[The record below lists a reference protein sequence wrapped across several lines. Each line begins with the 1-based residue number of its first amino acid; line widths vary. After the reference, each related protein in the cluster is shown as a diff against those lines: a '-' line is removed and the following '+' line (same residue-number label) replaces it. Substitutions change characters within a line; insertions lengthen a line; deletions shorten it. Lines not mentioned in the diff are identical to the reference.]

1 MDVFNFPNTQNNN
14 SIFYANGGTVAWQT
28 WTKPRNCKFI
38 SILAISG
45 GGGGGS
51 GRFSAAIINAAGGG
65 GGGASGTALGIFPAN
80 SLPDTLYIQVGIGGV
95 GGTAGGNGTA
105 GSISYVS
112 VQPNTT
118 SINVIIA
125 GTGNSGGFG
134 GTGGNAGGVAGI
146 APSAFIKTSTGLLS
160 ANGVV
165 TSTAGWVGA
174 TGGQSLSGSS
184 IQVSGITTGGA
195 GGGGNTAA
203 SVNNAGG
210 NITGIGIV
218 PTITGGVTG
227 VTTSAPGTDGY
238 NSLLPFISSS
248 VSVPMFFTGGA
259 GGSSKHNGT
268 AGDGGKGGFGSGG
281 GGGGSGN
288 PSGAGG
294 RGGDGLVIITCF

>member
-1 MDVFNFPNTQNNN
+1 MDVFNLPNTQNNQFV
-14 SIFYANGGTVAWQT
+14 FYANGGTTSWQT
-28 WTKPRNCKFI
+28 WTKPINIKFI
-38 SILAISG
+38 SIFAISG

-51 GRFSAAIINAAGGG
+51 GRFSFAVINAAGGG
-65 GGGASGTALGIFPAN
+65 GGAASGTALGIFPAN
-80 SLPDTLYIQVGIGGV
+80 SLPDTLYIQVGVGGV
-95 GGTAGGNGTA
+95 GGTAGGNATA

-112 VQPNTT
+112 AQPNTT

-125 GTGNSGGFG
+125 GTNTAPGGG
-134 GTGGNAGGVAGI
+134 IGGNAGGTAGTAPVAFSKTGI
-146 APSAFIKTSTGLLS
+146 GLLG
-160 ANGVV
+160 ACGTI

-174 TGGQSLSGSS
+174 TGGQALSGSS

-195 GGGGNTAA
+195 GGGGNNSAG
-203 SVNNAGG
+203 VDNVGG

-227 VTTSAPGTDGY
+227 VTSSPGADGY
-238 NSLLPFISSS
+238 SSLLPFISSS

-259 GGSSKHNGT
+259 GGSSKATGT
-268 AGDGGKGGFGSGG
+268 AGNGGNGGFGSGG

-294 RGGDGLVIITCF
+294 NGGNGLVIITCW